1 MKNKYKI
8 IIQVLLLIIIKIV
21 ISNIFIIGVDQK
33 GINKEVLDKISTK
46 TYDELSLLMI
56 EEDFSYFDKC
66 YKYDEN
72 NDIYVLEK
80 NDKELKIIS
89 SKILPL
95 HYLIYDI
102 KQGNNENIIKISKYD
117 NVYNILKGSSENQR
131 KKYLKDSKER
141 INKLSEKTKKKL
153 IIKDISLDYKRQG
166 IDLDKNKNNY
176 INKNI
181 MLLLILSFL
190 FTVLSIN
197 KETDNKENKLLY
209 LVSILI
215 LLGTNKYITLIL
227 AIIYL
232 LVLGI
237 IYLLNKQRL
246 KKEKLDKRLI
256 KIEDNIVLNKI
267 KITKLLNIYL
277 FILLFINP
285 IIIKR
290 YTSYHIFASVKG
302 ENLSNNLLFIEFGI
316 YNILIFIEII
326 INIILIIKLNRK
338 EEKNNKKNKKGL
350 SKKR

>member
-1 MKNKYKI
+1 MKDKYRIIGKI
-8 IIQVLLLIIIKIV
+8 ILLVLIKII

-66 YKYDEN
+66 YKYDEK
-72 NDIYVLEK
+72 NDVYVLEK

-89 SKILPL
+89 NKVLPL
-95 HYLIYDI
+95 HYLIYDL

-141 INKLSEKTKKKL
+141 VNKLNDKKKKEL
-153 IIKDISLDYKRQG
+153 TIKDISLDYKRQG

-181 MLLLILSFL
+181 MLLLIISFI

-197 KETDNKENKLLY
+197 KETDNRENKLLY

-215 LLGTNKYITLIL
+215 LLGTNKYITIIL

-232 LVLGI
+232 LVLGL
-237 IYLLNKQRL
+237 IYLLNKQRI
-246 KKEKLDKRLI
+246 KKEKLNNKLI

-290 YTSYHIFASVKG
+290 YTSYHIFT
-302 ENLSNNLLFIEFGI
+302 NLTGIDFSNYLILVEFGI
-316 YNILIFIEII
+316 YNILIFIQII
-326 INIILIIKLNRK
+326 INILLIIKQNRK
-338 EEKNNKKNKKGL
+338 VEKKSNKKNKRL

>member
-1 MKNKYKI
+1 MKDKYRIIGKI
-8 IIQVLLLIIIKIV
+8 ILLVLIKIV
-21 ISNIFIIGVDQK
+21 ITNIFVIGVDQK

-66 YKYDEN
+66 YKYDEKK
-72 NDIYVLEK
+72 DVYVLEK

-89 SKILPL
+89 NKVLPL

-131 KKYLKDSKER
+131 KKYLKESKER

-215 LLGTNKYITLIL
+215 LLGTNITLIL

-237 IYLLNKQRL
+237 IYLLNKQRV
-246 KKEKLDKRLI
+246 KKEKLNNKLI
-256 KIEDNIVLNKI
+256 KIEDNIILNKI

-290 YTSYHIFASVKG
+290 YVSYHLFT
-302 ENLSNNLLFIEFGI
+302 NLSGLEFSNYLILLEFGI
-316 YNILIFIEII
+316 YNILIFIQII
-326 INIILIIKLNRK
+326 INILLIIKQNRK
-338 EEKNNKKNKKGL
+338 VEKKSNKKNKRL